1 MDDEAYDLGRRSKKK
16 ITIILEYASIQVYFY
31 LHRSN
36 AIGQSTSS
44 FDRLNTWQLGLGN
57 IPG

>member
-1 MDDEAYDLGRRSKKK
+1 MDDEAYDLGRRIKKK
-16 ITIILEYASIQVYFY
+16 KLSWNMQVYFY

-36 AIGQSTSS
+36 AIGQSASS
-44 FDRLNTWQLGLGN
+44 FDRLNTWQQGLGN

>member
-1 MDDEAYDLGRRSKKK
+1 MDEEAYDLGRRSKKK
-16 ITIILEYASIQVYFY
+16 IIIIVEYASIYFY

-36 AIGQSTSS
+36 AIGQSASN
-44 FDRLNTWQLGLGN
+44 FDQLNTWQLGLGN

>member
-1 MDDEAYDLGRRSKKK
+1 M
-16 ITIILEYASIQVYFY
+16 QVYFY

-36 AIGQSTSS
+36 AIGQSASS
-44 FDRLNTWQLGLGN
+44 FDRLSTWQLGLGN